1 MTLEKPAPTIL
12 SIQYLRAFAALLVVF
27 AHANDQLR
35 VALPFNPRLGHFGV
49 DVFFVISG
57 FIMIVISDRKT
68 PTALGF
74 MLDRIRRIVPI
85 YWFYTSVVAV
95 LAIVA
100 GSVFRNTD
108 FSWAHY
114 LQSLF
119 FIVHESPGNADST
132 SPLLRLGWTLNYEMF
147 FYAIFAIAI
156 AISFRR
162 RLLITSL
169 AIVALVVAGWLVE
182 AGVVWRFYTGSI
194 MLEFVAGMLLGALFI
209 ARGAPSDKLAPLF
222 WVAAIASLVW
232 AEAFMWE
239 RATRGL
245 VYGIPASILVY
256 LTLSIRATGEGL
268 VGKALKSLGDASY
281 TIYLFHL
288 FPLAALRVLWNMA
301 GLPKTVAANFAFVAL
316 AMIVVSITGVIAYR
330 LLERPLDKFAKALT
344 DTRRNQARSRAG

>member
-1 MTLEKPAPTIL
+1 MTVEKPAPTIL

-35 VALPFNPRLGHFGV
+35 VALPFNAKLGHFGV

-68 PTALGF
+68 PSALEF

-95 LAIVA
+95 LAIFA
-100 GSVFRNTD
+100 GSLFRNTD
-108 FSWAHY
+108 FTWSHY
-114 LQSLF
+114 IQSLL
-119 FIVHESPGNADST
+119 FIVHESPGDPDAT

-156 AISFRR
+156 AISFRH

-169 AIVALVVAGWLVE
+169 AIVALVILGWLVD
-182 AGVVWRFYTGSI
+182 AGVVWQFYTGSI
-194 MLEFVAGMLLGALFI
+194 MLEFVAGMLLGALFV
-209 ARGAPSDKLAPLF
+209 ARGAPSAKLAPLF
-222 WVAAIASLVW
+222 WISAIACLVW

-239 RATRGL
+239 TPTRGL
-245 VYGIPASILVY
+245 IYGIPAAILVY
-256 LTLSIRATGEGL
+256 LTLSIQATGQGWL
-268 VGKALKSLGDASY
+268 GKTLKSLGDASY

-288 FPLAALRVLWNMA
+288 FPLAALRVAWNFA
-301 GLPKTVAANFAFVAL
+301 GLPKTVEANYAFVAL
-316 AMIVVSITGVIAYR
+316 AMVVVSITGVIAYR
-330 LLERPLDKFAKALT
+330 LLERPFDRFAKALT
-344 DTRRNQARSRAG
+344 AKPKAASPAET